1 MTICGCPK
9 GTKSLNVTHLCCGVS
24 SVKVCWIVLL
34 NATMDTKM
42 LPELPR
48 VLLLLSGKRKC
59 GKDFLADALLK
70 RLGPE
75 RAQIVRISEPIKRHW
90 ADSMGLNLDALLSDG
105 AYKERYRKEMI
116 EWSDARR
123 QEDYGVFCRAA
134 CLTINR
140 EICIVSDVRR
150 KTDVRFFRETY
161 GPARLRTVRIE
172 ASESVRSARGWSFQA
187 GIDDV
192 QSECDLDDAGPW
204 DLLLTNED
212 ADGVDELLAR
222 MQKIVEG

>member
-1 MTICGCPK
+1 MDS
-9 GTKSLNVTHLCCGVS
+9 TK
-24 SVKVCWIVLL
+24 
-34 NATMDTKM
+34 A
-42 LPELPR
+42 PELPR

-70 RLGPE
+70 RLGPN

-90 ADSMGLNLDALLSDG
+90 ADEMGLDLGALLGDG
-105 AYKERYRKEMI
+105 AYKERYRKQMI

-123 QEDYGVFCRAA
+123 REDYGVFCRAA
-134 CLTINR
+134 CRTIDR

-172 ASESVRSARGWSFQA
+172 ASESVRGARGWTFQA

-192 QSECDLDDAGPW
+192 QSECDLDDGGPW
-204 DLLLTNED
+204 DLLLKNEH
-212 ADGVDELLAR
+212 ADGADELLAR
-222 MQKIVEG
+222 IEKLILD